1 MVSLLAQT
9 LEQQLR
15 GIPLLAV
22 GTTCP
27 GGFTVIES
35 ILHWLANGVR
45 QPVCIFNSGNAA
57 AFIGKDGRL
66 YTLRT
71 VLNEDGLSEL
81 RLDAAKSDSQEW
93 QLTDTPDVAAVTVA
107 HTERCILVLD
117 SKMELHVRQDDGTVQ
132 DSCLTEEVVNAVSG
146 QTALVEAALPRP
158 LGGRC
163 VAQVACSDKH
173 YLALTSDGVVHSCGS
188 NTSGQLGLGHT
199 DFILKLSPISL
210 DKNGMNRFAIF
221 VACGSEHSA
230 VLCEQGTAITFGSS
244 HDFRLGRRSETW
256 VNPWPQ
262 ALDMPGSA
270 RCVRLACGA
279 KHTLFLTATGQLYGC
294 GQNAQR
300 QLSSAVSGCVTTT
313 ELPFSHENGL
323 PVDIFCHPSLNVSV
337 VLTKE
342 NRFFICGEAGSL
354 FHTAGLIEHF
364 LPYDRDAIMIE
375 NRIVCMKHSTSQV
388 YIPGFNDP
396 KVGTVELVAAQEA
409 EEPEPDGAY
418 ASRLL
423 ERHLAVD
430 SLRRLTHQALE
441 GGSLT
446 PQDVIKEYAGASVGP
461 SPGVADAAKAKKFD
475 SPTFSV
481 HVGLD
486 TIKVRSQY
494 LWRLLESPCKGNVT
508 RHEDGR
514 YTVRIHKYSYEA
526 LLAYGQ
532 YLHEDRVD
540 CRPEVA
546 VELLELA
553 EEYVDSTGLAEK
565 CAQLVRRA
573 ATAGSLAQCVSSC
586 LFLHRSALAVEVTK
600 LRLCV
605 DNACDIMQVVDA
617 CDLND
622 PQAQYIQDIVMNF
635 AAGNATAIV
644 KSDRFSSLDDA
655 LKSRLFVKLASMG
668 LLKT

>member
-1 MVSLLAQT
+1 MSALLAQS

-15 GIPLLAV
+15 GIPVLAA

-35 ILHWLANGVR
+35 ILHWLDNGVR
-45 QPVCIFNSGNAA
+45 QPLCTFNGGTAA

-71 VLNEDGLSEL
+71 VTNEDGLTEL
-81 RLDAAKSDSQEW
+81 RLDAAKSDGQEW
-93 QLTDTPDVAAVTVA
+93 QLTETPDVAAVSVA

-117 SKMELHVRQDDGTVQ
+117 SKMELHVRQDDGSVQ
-132 DSCLTEEVVNAVSG
+132 DECLTEEVVSRNG
-146 QTALVEAALPRP
+146 GGLVEAALPRP
-158 LGGRC
+158 LAGQR

-173 YLALTSDGVVHSCGS
+173 FLALTSDGVVHSCGS
-188 NTSGQLGLGHT
+188 NSSGQLGLGHT
-199 DFILKLSPISL
+199 DFNLKLSPVTL
-210 DKNGMNRFAIF
+210 DKNGMNRFAIL

-256 VNPWPQ
+256 VNPLPV
-262 ALDMPGSA
+262 ALEMPGSA

-279 KHTLFLTATGQLYGC
+279 KHTLFLTACGELFGC

-300 QLSSAVSGCVTTT
+300 QLSNAVSGCVTTT
-313 ELPFSHENGL
+313 ELPFSHDNGM

-337 VLTKE
+337 ILTRE
-342 NRFFICGEAGSL
+342 NRFFICGEAGCL
-354 FHTAGLIEHF
+354 FHTAGLIEQF
-364 LPYDRDAIMIE
+364 LPYDRDAIIIDS
-375 NRIVCMKHSTSQV
+375 RIVCMKSSAGQV
-388 YIPGFNDP
+388 HIPGFNDP
-396 KVGTVELVAAQEA
+396 KVCGVELVAAQEA
-409 EEPEPDGAY
+409 DESESDAAY
-418 ASRLL
+418 AGRLL
-423 ERHLAVD
+423 ERQLATE
-430 SLRRLTHQALE
+430 SLRRLAQQALQ

-446 PQDVIKEYAGASVGP
+446 PHDVIQEHASATQGGP
-461 SPGVADAAKAKKFD
+461 KRTDARKASRVD
-475 SPTFSV
+475 SPTKSV
-481 HVGLD
+481 YVGLD
-486 TIKVRSQY
+486 TIKIRSQY
-494 LWRLLESPCKGNVT
+494 LWRLLESPCRGNVV

-514 YTVRIHKYSYEA
+514 YTVEIHKYSFEA
-526 LLAYGQ
+526 LLAYGR

-540 CRPEVA
+540 CRPEIA
-546 VELLELA
+546 VELLEMA
-553 EEYVDSTGLAEK
+553 EEYVDATGLAEQ

-573 ATAGSLAQCVSSC
+573 ATSGSLAQCVASC
-586 LFLHRSALAVEVTK
+586 IFLRRSALAVEVTK

-605 DNACDIMQVVDA
+605 ENACDVLQVVDA
-617 CDLND
+617 SDLTD
-622 PQAQYIQDIVMNF
+622 PQAVYIKNIVMNF

-644 KSDRFSSLDDA
+644 KSERFTALDDA

>member
-1 MVSLLAQT
+1 M
-9 LEQQLR
+9 R
-15 GIPLLAV
+15 
-22 GTTCP
+22 
-27 GGFTVIES
+27 
-35 ILHWLANGVR
+35 
-45 QPVCIFNSGNAA
+45 
-57 AFIGKDGRL
+57 
-66 YTLRT
+66 
-71 VLNEDGLSEL
+71 
-81 RLDAAKSDSQEW
+81 AKSCLLQARKLRDHG
-93 QLTDTPDVAAVTVA
+93 TGPDWDLNLRAVKA
-107 HTERCILVLD
+107 
-117 SKMELHVRQDDGTVQ
+117 
-132 DSCLTEEVVNAVSG
+132 
-146 QTALVEAALPRP
+146 
-158 LGGRC
+158 
-163 VAQVACSDKH
+163 
-173 YLALTSDGVVHSCGS
+173 
-188 NTSGQLGLGHT
+188 
-199 DFILKLSPISL
+199 
-210 DKNGMNRFAIF
+210 
-221 VACGSEHSA
+221 
-230 VLCEQGTAITFGSS
+230 
-244 HDFRLGRRSETW
+244 RSETW

-461 SPGVADAAKAKKFD
+461 SPGVADAAKATASAPNSGDMADLGGLARGERTYDVQVIFGDRRAEHYRAIARSLIEVVAQKSSKPILLGIQLKEHNVQVFRAILQQLRDKIGPVVAVEEVDEFADFEGQGSLRLHSQTLAESRAAKKFD

-553 EEYVDSTGLAEK
+553 EESAARQLPRRVFAWLNSPWMAGWLDGWMAGWLAAWLAGWLDGWMDGWVDVWMYA
-565 CAQLVRRA
+565 CMH
-573 ATAGSLAQCVSSC
+573 
-586 LFLHRSALAVEVTK
+586 FLHVWELLA
-600 LRLCV
+600 
-605 DNACDIMQVVDA
+605 
-617 CDLND
+617 
-622 PQAQYIQDIVMNF
+622 
-635 AAGNATAIV
+635 G
-644 KSDRFSSLDDA
+644 
-655 LKSRLFVKLASMG
+655 
-668 LLKT
+668 